1 MDSHWICPKSVRP
14 PATQSLAWV
23 AIWQSGNLRGGDWSK
38 KTLTSAC
45 KGFWNGVKCSE
56 NRSSPTACKAPFPRR
71 HPSPPGAMHFSSQ
84 AHNPPFLA
92 PERLKKAIHRLIVL
106 YQVLF
111 FPLFLADWVIC
122 WMATLFV
129 WLIIIDNISCV
140 RLSDKASLACVS
152 YLWMILRGLEGLDCD
167 CRTKLATAEEKSE
180 QVSMLRL
187 TRNEERQDST
197 NKFPQKVPITAQLW
211 RWGPGILKDT

>member
-23 AIWQSGNLRGGDWSK
+23 AIWQSGNLRGGDLSK

-92 PERLKKAIHRLIVL
+92 QERFTKKSDSPTHRSLSSPVL
-106 YQVLF
+106 
-111 FPLFLADWVIC
+111 P
-122 WMATLFV
+122 T
-129 WLIIIDNISCV
+129 ISC
-140 RLSDKASLACVS
+140 RLSHMLVGNLAQWS
-152 YLWMILRGLEGLDCD
+152 QRGG
-167 CRTKLATAEEKSE
+167 
-180 QVSMLRL
+180 V
-187 TRNEERQDST
+187 RNFGVK
-197 NKFPQKVPITAQLW
+197 N
-211 RWGPGILKDT
+211 